1 MLLGSRGRRI
11 ENFRLCQAKLMKH
24 FLKKKNKNEIRMA
37 VSSLIC
43 LMTWIQSTVSQK
55 KKKLTKVRYKVMEN
69 HFNT

>member
-1 MLLGSRGRRI
+1 MPGKVNETLS
-11 ENFRLCQAKLMKH
+11 Q
-24 FLKKKNKNEIRMA
+24 KKNKNEIRMA